1 METARIARVKEKGNG
16 RKMKK
21 LWKLA
26 VPAAV
31 VAVIVAGA
39 WFGYGFFAQSG
50 TDYSFKTEKIVRD
63 DLTSAI
69 SASGTVEPEEL
80 VNVGAQV
87 TGKIMAFG
95 RDASGGTVDYGS
107 RIKAGELLAQ
117 IDDVLYAAELR
128 ECKARKLQAEAEIT
142 SAKASISQCEA
153 RLNLARINWER
164 AQQLWK
170 STAVSKSNY
179 DDAEAAFITAQADL
193 AAARAKQ
200 EQANAQLAIAE
211 AALVKAQRN
220 MDYCAITSPVD
231 GIIIDRRVSI
241 GQTVVSNMSASS
253 IFLIAKDLKKME
265 VWVSVNEADIGSIKP
280 GMPAEFTI
288 DAFPGQVFEGTVKKI
303 RLNAT
308 MSQNVVTYIVEVS
321 TDNSDGRLIPYLTAN
336 VRFIR
341 ARRTDVPV
349 VPNSALRFTP
359 EAKYIVPEYREH
371 KFDRSRKV
379 VWVAEGNLL
388 RPVEVKTGLNAGV
401 RVELVDS
408 PLPPGTE
415 VVYGVVETA
424 AENPQDGGP
433 AKSPFMPTPERKGV
447 QGGGSAANRARAAQ
461 AK

>member
-1 METARIARVKEKGNG
+1 
-16 RKMKK
+16 MKK
-21 LWKLA
+21 LLKLI
-26 VPAAV
+26 VPVAV
-31 VAVIVAGA
+31 VAVIAAGA
-39 WFGYGFFAQSG
+39 WFGYRMFG
-50 TDYSFKTEKIVRD
+50 KTEARYVFRTEQLSRRDLVR
-63 DLTSAI
+63 TI

-95 RDASGGTVDYGS
+95 KDADGNTIDYGS
-107 RIKAGELLAQ
+107 RIKAGALLAQ
-117 IDDVLYAAELR
+117 IDDVLYSAELR
-128 ECKARKLQAEAEIT
+128 ECKAKKLQAEAEIAA
-142 SAKASISQCEA
+142 AKASIKQCEA
-153 RLNLARINWER
+153 KLNLAKLNWER
-164 AQQLWK
+164 AQKLWGTK
-170 STAVSKSNY
+170 AVSQSNY
-179 DDAEAAFITAQADL
+179 DDAEAAFITAKADL
-193 AAARAKQ
+193 IAAQAKL
-200 EQANAQLAIAE
+200 EQTNAQLAIAE